1 MLITCAYHHLLS
13 NSTMEESSLESAR
26 DLLKRRRD
34 LLPKWIKFFIW
45 VFFVFGAFI
54 PLILLLPLFGIS
66 IGEIS
71 IYGLASTTPYSVTG
85 LIVVALFAL
94 KAGVSYGLWTEQKW
108 GVDLARLDGTIGII
122 VCVITTLVLPFIDA
136 ENGIN
141 VSFRLEILLLIPYI
155 WKMRG
160 INLEWVER
168 EKF

>member
-1 MLITCAYHHLLS
+1 
-13 NSTMEESSLESAR
+13 MEESSLESAR

-45 VFFVFGAFI
+45 VFFVFAAFI
-54 PLILLLPLFGIS
+54 PLILILPPLGVSVGDIS
-66 IGEIS
+66 L
-71 IYGLASTTPYSVTG
+71 YGLSSTNPYSITG
-85 LIVVALFAL
+85 LIVVLLFAL
-94 KAGVSYGLWTEQKW
+94 KGAVSYGLWTEQKW

-122 VCVITTLVLPFIDA
+122 VCVIVMLVLPFLNS

-141 VSFRLEILLLIPYI
+141 ISFRLEILLLIPYL